1 MLLFTVLKNC
11 AFKVYHYLVFFLMEK
26 QARHFPIHIV
36 DFTSFFTSF
45 SHAFSVYTEFFIHFF
60 HSQVNELK

>member
-36 DFTSFFTSF
+36 DFFTSF